1 MRLTL
6 ALALAIFAPPALSQV
21 VAPTWPLDSG
31 TMIRVRDVSLGPTF
45 LRGTVTSTTPDSIT
59 IRSPRAGV
67 FAVALD
73 RINSVQ
79 VLTESH
85 TAKAKYTMIGLLV
98 GAVGGAIVGAATYS
112 EPKCD
117 SSVSFCIAVFDRGS
131 TAAVAAAVTGAA
143 GALVGLLAGAAPKE
157 TWVSVPVPSR

>member
-6 ALALAIFAPPALSQV
+6 ALALAVLAPAASAQV
-21 VAPTWPLDSG
+21 VQPAWPLDSG
-31 TMIRVRDVSLGPTF
+31 TMIRVKDVRLGATF
-45 LRGTVTSTTPDSIT
+45 LRGTLTSTTPDSIT
-59 IRSPRAGV
+59 VRSLRAREFVVG
-67 FAVALD
+67 LD

-85 TAKAKYTMIGLLV
+85 TAKARYTMIGLLV
-98 GAVGGAIVGAATYS
+98 GAVGGAILGAATYS

-117 SSVSFCIAVFDRGS
+117 NSVSFCIAVFDRGS
-131 TAAVAAAVTGAA
+131 TAALAAVVTGAA
-143 GALVGLLAGAAPKE
+143 GALVGFIAGASPKE